1 MEKYIVKDGK
11 KLRYG
16 YTTGT
21 CAAAASKAAAL
32 MLFNKKEINQ
42 VSIVT
47 PKGWELF
54 LDVHN
59 ITIEK
64 DSVSCCV
71 IKDAGDDP
79 DVTNKLEICTRVEKA
94 ENGITIT
101 GGKGV
106 GIVTKKGLSI
116 PVGSYAINPV
126 PLKMIRE
133 SVSEILP
140 NDCGIK
146 IEIFVPKGEE
156 VSKKTFNPDLGIVG
170 GISIIGTSG
179 IVEPMSEEALKEAI
193 MLEIS
198 ILKEEGEKNI
208 IFVPGNYGIN
218 FLKKELNLDK
228 IPSVK
233 ISNFV
238 GDMLDKACEFGIGK
252 ILLVGHIGKLVKVAS
267 GSFNTHSKVTDSRME
282 TLAANCALIKCDT
295 RLIREIMESNTTE
308 EAVDYILKDGLKDV
322 FNILAEKI
330 SERCTKRTQ
339 NKIEVSCVIYS
350 LKHGLLGMSKNAE
363 NMIEGFKGI

>member
-32 MLFNKKEINQ
+32 MLFNNKEINQ

-133 SVSEILP
+133 SVLEVLP
-140 NDCGIK
+140 KDCGVK

-156 VSKKTFNPDLGIVG
+156 ASKKTFNPDLGIVG

-193 MLEIS
+193 ALEMS
-198 ILKEEGEKNI
+198 VLKEEGKKNI

-218 FLKKELNLDK
+218 FLKKELDLYK
-228 IPSVK
+228 ISPLK

-238 GDMLDKACEFGIGK
+238 GDMLDRACEFDIEK
-252 ILLVGHIGKLVKVAS
+252 ILLVGHIGKIVKVAS
-267 GSFNTHSKVTDSRME
+267 GNFNTHSKVTDSKME
-282 TLAANCALIKCDT
+282 TLAANCALIKCDPK
-295 RLIREIMESNTTE
+295 LIKEIMESNTTE
-308 EAVDYILKDGLKDV
+308 EAVDYILNAGLKDV
-322 FNILAEKI
+322 FNILAEKV
-330 SERCTKRTQ
+330 SEKCNKRTR
-339 NKIEVSCVIYS
+339 NKIEVSCVMYS
-350 LKHGLLGMSKNAE
+350 LNHGLLGMSKNAE
-363 NMIEGFKGI
+363 NMIKVFK